1 MIDYKHMAN
10 RMRAVLNVI
19 KLNEYTVAEA
29 IRKAIDAR
37 LNDWDEAHAEPEYPL
52 PDWAERYNNNHELIE
67 GTQLCTKDGRQRG
80 NARIISI
87 DYNNPVFPTGSV
99 LYKVRTDIGTDMNL
113 LADEIN
119 SMFFI
124 GRYILKPGQ

>member
-1 MIDYKHMAN
+1 MIDYKDFAK
-10 RMRAVLNVI
+10 RAIAVLAGYPDAGYLPNVG
-19 KLNEYTVAEA
+19 TVASTNILLKEWE
-29 IRKAIDAR
+29 KAHEVVD
-37 LNDWDEAHAEPEYPL
+37 YPL
-52 PDWAERYNNNHELIE
+52 PDWAERYNDNRELVE

-87 DYNNPVFPTGSV
+87 DHNNPVFPTGSV
-99 LYKVRTDIGTDMNL
+99 LYKVRTDIGTEMNL

-119 SMFFI
+119 SMFYI

>member
-1 MIDYKHMAN
+1 MIDYKDFAK
-10 RMRAVLNVI
+10 RAAAAIADLLGDDDLNNKHFHVLHALD
-19 KLNEYTVAEA
+19 KE
-29 IRKAIDAR
+29 
-37 LNDWDEAHAEPEYPL
+37 WDEAHEVPEYPL
-52 PDWAERYNNNHELIE
+52 PDWAERYNDNRELIE

-87 DYNNPVFPTGSV
+87 DHKNPIFPTGSV
-99 LYKVRTDIGTDMNL
+99 LYKVRTDIGTEMNL

-124 GRYILKPGQ
+124 GRYILKEGQ

>member
-1 MIDYKHMAN
+1 MIDYKEFAT
-10 RMRAVLNVI
+10 RAAKVLKRLPEVGYRPNVG
-19 KLNEYTVAEA
+19 LVCAVDSLCRE
-29 IRKAIDAR
+29 
-37 LNDWDEAHAEPEYPL
+37 WDEAHEVPEYPL
-52 PDWAERYNNNHELIE
+52 PDWAERYNDNRELIE

-87 DYNNPVFPTGSV
+87 DHKNPIFPTGSV
-99 LYKVRTDIGTDMNL
+99 LYKVRTDIGTEMNL

-124 GRYILKPGQ
+124 GRYILKEGQ

>member
-1 MIDYKHMAN
+1 MIDYKDFA
-10 RMRAVLNVI
+10 RRAMEVLKMYPDLGFMPNI
-19 KLNEYTVAEA
+19 GTVASTQELTQEWE
-29 IRKAIDAR
+29 R
-37 LNDWDEAHAEPEYPL
+37 AHELVDYPL
-52 PDWAERYNNNHELIE
+52 PDWAERYNDNRELVE

-87 DYNNPVFPTGSV
+87 DHNNPVFPTGSV
-99 LYKVRTDIGTDMNL
+99 LYKVRTEIGNEMNL

-119 SMFFI
+119 SMFYI